1 MMIIVEMLNQALALC
16 NGLVGDLSGI
26 VLGIRH
32 DAHLFEESELDARLH
47 DLHMNLLHRDPRQH
61 RPFTAL
67 ADSAYA
73 ETLYIKRVLGG
84 HSTAATLLSAL
95 RCPVEWSFCKLFR
108 EFKSLKAWRANKIFA
123 RQALTEKF
131 VCCTIFSNMLSCVQG
146 NETANW
152 YGVSVPTLENYMS
165 FQQRAAA

>member
-1 MMIIVEMLNQALALC
+1 MLTFLLLLKQVLALC
-16 NGLVGDLSGI
+16 NGMIGDLSGI

-32 DAHLFEESELDARLH
+32 DAYLFEQSDLDGRLH
-47 DLHMNLLHRDPRQH
+47 DLHVNLLRRHPRYH

-84 HSTAATLLSAL
+84 HSDESTLLSAL

-108 EFKSLKAWRANKIFA
+108 EFESLQSWRCNKIFA
-123 RQALTEKF
+123 RMALTEKF
-131 VCCTIFSNMLSCVQG
+131 VCCAIFSNMLACIHG
-146 NETANW
+146 NQTANW
-152 YGVSVPTLENYMS
+152 YGVAVPQLADYMS
-165 FQQRAAA
+165 FPQRA